1 MGGSDSGAAQRLI
14 EAASAADDA
23 LIDILRHL
31 RAADYVF
38 VTPTPSTH
46 TYVRDRRAAGKEDF
60 LRDVFGW
67 VRPFQAHQMAPEL
80 LDLMHRADVLASEG
94 DRLTS
99 TVRVSSL
106 DGRLFLHSAPT
117 TADDAVFLGP
127 DSYRY
132 ARLLRQA
139 LRAGPPVSRALDIGT
154 GAGVGALTVAAAFPG
169 AEVWGSDINP
179 KALRMAGLNA
189 RHADLPLRT
198 RLASGIPEGAAPFD
212 LIVANPPYIAGD
224 HGKIYRD
231 GGEAYGAR
239 LALDWVQASLGRLT
253 PGGRF
258 ILYTGAAVACGR
270 DTVRDG
276 LERIL
281 DGTDAVLSY
290 EEIDPDVFGRTL
302 RQRAYQDVERIA
314 AIAATIQLAL

>member
-1 MGGSDSGAAQRLI
+1 M
-14 EAASAADDA
+14 EAASDASDA
-23 LIDILRHL
+23 LLEILGRL
-31 RAADYVF
+31 RAADYAF

-46 TYVRDRRAAGKEDF
+46 AYVRDRRPATADDI

-67 VRPFQAHQMAPEL
+67 ARPFLLGQLPQDLSALMRQADILAP
-80 LDLMHRADVLASEG
+80 DG
-94 DRLTS
+94 DRYTS
-99 TVRVSSL
+99 TVRISTV

-132 ARLLRQA
+132 ARLLRHTLQ
-139 LRAGPPVSRALDIGT
+139 AGPPVLRALDVGT
-154 GAGVGALTVAAAFPG
+154 GAGVGALTVAAAFPD

-179 KALRMAGLNA
+179 KALHLAGLNA
-189 RHADLPLRT
+189 RSGGLALQT
-198 RLASGIPEGAAPFD
+198 RLASGIPESADPFD

-224 HGKIYRD
+224 YGKIYRD

-239 LALDWVQASLGRLT
+239 LALDWVQGSLTRLT

-258 ILYTGAAVACGR
+258 ILYTGAAIVGGQ
-270 DTVRDG
+270 DTVRNG

-281 DGTDAVLSY
+281 DGRDATLAY
-290 EEIDPDVFGRTL
+290 DEIDPDVFGRTL
-302 RQRAYQDVERIA
+302 RRQAYQNVERIA
-314 AIAATIQLAL
+314 AVAATITLNHAID